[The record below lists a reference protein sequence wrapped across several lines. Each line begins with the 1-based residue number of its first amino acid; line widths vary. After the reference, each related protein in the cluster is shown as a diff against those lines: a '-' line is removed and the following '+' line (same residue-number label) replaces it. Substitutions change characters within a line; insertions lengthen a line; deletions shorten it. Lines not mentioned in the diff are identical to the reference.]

1 MRPAVPVLFKE
12 GCGALRGGVVAVC
25 AFLTACASGPP
36 PADWQ
41 LSASSGL
48 RTFAEHYLKGDSK
61 LADIEFTRAKDEL
74 RSTGRGDL
82 LARAELV
89 RCAARTASLEFDDCP
104 GFEALRADA
113 SAEERA
119 YADYLAGRAAR
130 APGDEA
136 LSRLVGAGVALK
148 TAAITPAQIEAA
160 VQTSSAQGWRRPL
173 LAWLGVQAKRAEG
186 AGDAEAAA
194 RIKRRMAIVSG
205 AEIGGAAK

>member
-1 MRPAVPVLFKE
+1 MKNLAAAA
-12 GCGALRGGVVAVC
+12 ALCLA
-25 AFLTACASGPP
+25 ACAGGPP

-41 LSASSGL
+41 LGASSAL
-48 RTFAEHYLKGDSK
+48 RAFEEHYLKGDTK
-61 LADIEFTRAKDEL
+61 LADIEFARAKDEL

-119 YADYLAGRAAR
+119 YAEYLAGRAAR
-130 APGDEA
+130 APGDDA

-160 VQTSSAQGWRRPL
+160 VQTSSGQGWRRPL

-186 AGDAEAAA
+186 AGEREAAA
-194 RIKRRMAIVSG
+194 AIRRRMALVSG
-205 AEIGGAAK
+205 AEVGGAAK